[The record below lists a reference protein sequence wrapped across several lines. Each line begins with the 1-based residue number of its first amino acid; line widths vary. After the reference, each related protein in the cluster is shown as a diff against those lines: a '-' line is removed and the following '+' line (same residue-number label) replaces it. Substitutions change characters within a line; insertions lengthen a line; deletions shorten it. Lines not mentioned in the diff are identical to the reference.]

1 MHTHGKGTRRYSVC
15 NIIAIILCRIIA
27 ITVKCVSANMQIDT
41 NAHDTSVSVFLV
53 GLQLGSTWLQLLHL
67 KSQANKLFRTN
78 LSTGLD
84 AHRNLHVYENCACVY
99 IYIYIHVYAPYVYIY
114 MFIFMYIFVY
124 ESLCL
129 DVCVN

>member
-99 IYIYIHVYAPYVYIY
+99 IYIHTRVCTICIYIYVYIHVYIRV
-114 MFIFMYIFVY
+114 
-124 ESLCL
+124 
-129 DVCVN
+129 